1 MYHDQRYRTARR
13 LIRSFIIVKPLS
25 VFPTYRI
32 LKAINR
38 VDRAKKSPAK
48 VGIKTYL
55 KKKWSFRPLDSTPI
69 GATAI
74 SINNWTWSVDSLS
87 TLSKRV
93 KRSLILS
100 FELSTIFRRS
110 LIEVWQAASPA
121 ITCCNVL
128 IGWSSR
134 EIVKRP
140 DSFDVFY
147 RWALLVKERL
157 FAKLHK
163 QLFLTDILSGCIW
176 IWTLTQKYTDWKQ
189 ERKKYIYKTILWVV
203 KRVYST

>member
-55 KKKWSFRPLDSTPI
+55 KKKWSFRPLTFDSTPI
-69 GATAI
+69 VATAA
-74 SINNWTWSVDSLS
+74 SASTTWSEDSLS
-87 TLSKRV
+87 SRV

-110 LIEVWQAASPA
+110 WIDVWQAVSPA

-128 IGWSSR
+128 IQSR
-134 EIVKRP
+134 EDIGVDEDEVDCKTFGLVLELRTRTLGG
-140 DSFDVFY
+140 DRVLEIFDAV
-147 RWALLVKERL
+147 
-157 FAKLHK
+157 
-163 QLFLTDILSGCIW
+163 
-176 IWTLTQKYTDWKQ
+176 
-189 ERKKYIYKTILWVV
+189 
-203 KRVYST
+203 